1 MNVTIAGYGQHLT
14 THEALSGVFGSISLA
29 SWIFLLVPQLI
40 ENYRQSSADGISL
53 AFLAVWFIGDVT
65 NLIGALWAQLVPTV
79 SALAV
84 YFCFADLILI
94 AQCVYY
100 NDKNARRA
108 ARKASTRSEDSVE
121 QPLLGRR
128 DSSNVGLPGS
138 HTRRRSSAASASA
151 SARERR
157 RRASSLPS
165 LVEEGEARGGA
176 WAKNVA
182 SIVGVCAVGAAGWA
196 IAWKAGVWVPT
207 PEHGAS
213 PSDPEPDTP
222 LGASVLGYAS
232 AVCYLGARIP
242 QIVKNQRE
250 RSCEGLSLLFFILSL
265 LGNATYGAGILFHS
279 LEKEY
284 FLTNLPWLIG
294 SLGTIVE
301 DVVIFIQFRV
311 FGAGESSALEVV

>member
-1 MNVTIAGYGQHLT
+1 MNVTIAGHGQHLT
-14 THEALSGVFGSISLA
+14 THEALSGVFGSVSLA

-65 NLIGALWAQLVPTV
+65 NLAGALWAQLVPTV

-84 YFCFADLILI
+84 YFCFADLVLI

-100 NDKNARRA
+100 NAKNARRA
-108 ARKASTRSEDSVE
+108 ASKASTRSQDSVE
-121 QPLLGRR
+121 QPLLARR

-138 HTRRRSSAASASA
+138 HTRRRSSAASA
-151 SARERR
+151 RERR

-165 LVEEGEARGGA
+165 LVEEEDVRGTE
-176 WAKNVA
+176 WVKNAA

-196 IAWKAGVWVPT
+196 IAWKTGVWVPT

-213 PSDPEPDTP
+213 PSDPEPATP
-222 LGASVLGYAS
+222 LGASILGYAS

-279 LEKEY
+279 LERDY

-311 FGAGESSALEVV
+311 FGAGESSAVEV

>member
-1 MNVTIAGYGQHLT
+1 VLLQPATSRTPPSERT
-14 THEALSGVFGSISLA
+14 TLWQPTDSPQ
-29 SWIFLLVPQLI
+29 VPQLI

-53 AFLAVWFIGDVT
+53 AFLAVWFVGDVT
-65 NLIGALWAQLVPTV
+65 NLAGALWAQLVPTV

-84 YFCFADLILI
+84 YFCFADLVLI

-100 NDKNARRA
+100 NAKNARRA
-108 ARKASTRSEDSVE
+108 ARKASTRSDDSVE

-138 HTRRRSSAASASA
+138 HTRRRSSAASA
-151 SARERR
+151 RERR

-165 LVEEGEARGGA
+165 LVEEQEAGKSA
-176 WAKNVA
+176 WVKNAV

-196 IAWKAGVWVPT
+196 IAWRTGVWVPT
-207 PEHGAS
+207 PEHDGTSA
-213 PSDPEPDTP
+213 DGETTP

-279 LEKEY
+279 LEREY

-301 DVVIFIQFRV
+301 DVIIFIQFRV
-311 FGAGESSALEVV
+311 FGQSSAVEV

>member
-1 MNVTIAGYGQHLT
+1 MNVTIAGHGPHLT

-65 NLIGALWAQLVPTV
+65 NLAGALWAQLVPTV

-84 YFCFADLILI
+84 YFCFADLVLI

-100 NDKNARRA
+100 NAKNARRA

-138 HTRRRSSAASASA
+138 HTRRRSSAASA
-151 SARERR
+151 RERR

-165 LVEEGEARGGA
+165 LVEEEARGSA
-176 WAKNVA
+176 WVKNA
-182 SIVGVCAVGAAGWA
+182 ISIVGVCAVGAAGWA
-196 IAWKAGVWVPT
+196 IAWKTGVWVPT

-222 LGASVLGYAS
+222 LGASILGYVS

-301 DVVIFIQFRV
+301 DVIIFIQFRV
-311 FGAGESSALEVV
+311 FGTGESSAVEV